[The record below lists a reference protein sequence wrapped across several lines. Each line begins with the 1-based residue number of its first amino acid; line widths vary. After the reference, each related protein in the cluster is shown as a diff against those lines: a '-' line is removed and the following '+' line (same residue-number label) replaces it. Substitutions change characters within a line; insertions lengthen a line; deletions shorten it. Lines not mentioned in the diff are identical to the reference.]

1 MMPIRPE
8 NRDKYPP
15 DWRKIS
21 QRIRVERAQGRCEC
35 TGECGRDHG
44 GGRCPRQA
52 GTDLPTGG
60 RIVLT
65 VAHLNHD
72 PSDCSN
78 ENLRALCQRCHLQ
91 LDREQH
97 PATARATRRAR
108 LREAGQLELPE
119 AFR

>member
-1 MMPIRPE
+1 MPIRPE
-8 NRDKYPP
+8 NRAKYPP
-15 DWRKIS
+15 DWRAIS
-21 QRIRVERAQGRCEC
+21 LLIRTERAKGRCEC

-60 RIVLT
+60 RIILT
-65 VAHLNHD
+65 VAHLDHD
-72 PSDCSN
+72 PTNCS
-78 ENLRALCQRCHLQ
+78 ESNLKAMCQACHLR

-97 PATARATRRAR
+97 TATARATRRAR